1 MKRIR
6 KGMTI
11 AVLSL
16 LLLTSCVPNLEKDEI
31 APLEDEDPKQETSIV
46 PSYQLSDENYK
57 MILPFRPSKA
67 RGVIVNQVANRL
79 DINEIEEGL
88 KRHSMDVYDPKKYYF
103 EEGQYI
109 SDDIVYEWLG
119 RFPTKEKLEEA
130 VQNEIKRLETNKMT
144 VDEDK
149 IRANFQLG
157 LNPSIKDEDS
167 RKEQEN
173 NPRYLSFVL
182 EQNFLEKQDDNTV
195 KLAGISIGLAL
206 KSVYRFEAEGKGP
219 YYEDISK
226 SEALEEGK
234 KMAEKVLERIRNM
247 EELQN
252 VPVMIA
258 LFQEEEHSSPVP
270 GNYIAKTNIPAKSS
284 EIDKWEN
291 IKEEYVL
298 LPSQRAKDKYYDDYE
313 LIKSFGNDIAKYFP
327 NYVGVVGEG
336 FYVNEELNQLTIEIP
351 IEFYGS
357 GEIVGFTQ
365 YVYGIVKEMFSN
377 YYDLEIKVTSS
388 DKVES
393 LIYRDAGEEDP
404 IVHIFH

>member
-6 KGMTI
+6 TVI
-11 AVLSL
+11 ALAVLSL
-16 LLLTSCVPNLEKDEI
+16 ILTSCIPNLEKDEI

-46 PSYQLSDENYK
+46 PSYQLSEENYK

-67 RGVIVNQVANRL
+67 RGVIVNQIANRL
-79 DINEIEEGL
+79 DINEIEKGL
-88 KRHSMDVYDPKKYYF
+88 KRHSTEVFDPKKYYF

-109 SDDIVYEWLG
+109 TDDMVYEWLG
-119 RFPTKEKLEEA
+119 RFPTEEKLEEA
-130 VQNEIKRLETNKMT
+130 VQNEIARLEKHKMT
-144 VDEDK
+144 VDEEK

-167 RKEQEN
+167 KEEQEN

-195 KLAGISIGLAL
+195 ELAGISIGLAL
-206 KSVYRFEAEGKGP
+206 KSVYSFEAEDKGP

-226 SEALEEGK
+226 SKALEEGK
-234 KMAEKVLERIRNM
+234 KMAEKVLERIRDM

-270 GNYIAKTNIPAKSS
+270 GNYIAKTNIPGKSS
-284 EIDKWEN
+284 EIDKWES

-298 LPSQRAKDKYYDDYE
+298 LPSNRAKEKYYEDYE
-313 LIKSFGNDIAKYFP
+313 LINSFGNDIAKYFP
-327 NYVGVVGEG
+327 NYVGVIGEG
-336 FYVNEELNQLTIEIP
+336 FYVNEELNQLTIEVP

-357 GEIVGFTQ
+357 EEVVGFTQ
-365 YVYGIVKEMFSN
+365 YLYGLVKEMFSN
-377 YYDLEIKVTSS
+377 YYDLEIKVTSGNQ
-388 DKVES
+388 VES

-404 IVHIFH
+404 VVHIFH